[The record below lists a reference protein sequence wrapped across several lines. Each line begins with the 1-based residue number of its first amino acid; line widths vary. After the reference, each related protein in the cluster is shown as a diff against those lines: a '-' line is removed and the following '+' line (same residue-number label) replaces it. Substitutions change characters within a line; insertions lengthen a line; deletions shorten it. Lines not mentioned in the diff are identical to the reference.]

1 MPLACIERCA
11 LLAWDPNYQ
20 ESAKVAFGSVSNN
33 GPEQNIL
40 ELFCVGEEGT
50 IQAVGHE
57 PVSSRYE
64 A

>member
-11 LLAWDPNYQ
+11 LLAWDPKYQ
-20 ESAKVAFGSVSNN
+20 ESARVACGSVRNN
-33 GPEQNIL
+33 SPEQDSL
-40 ELFCVGEEGT
+40 ELFCVGEEGAV
-50 IQAVGHE
+50 QAVGHE